1 MKKVI
6 IVGAGASGLMAA
18 IAAADE
24 GALVTVLEGME
35 KPGKK
40 ILATGNGRCNLTNL
54 EHERLDRYRGAS
66 MDFITSVMEKLP
78 VAKTLDFFENIGLL
92 LQNKGGYI
100 YPYVNQASAVQEVL
114 LTEARRLGVKIK
126 CCEKVMKLE
135 SGKGMPAWKVHTASW
150 VYEGDAV
157 ILAAGSKAAPQTGS
171 DGSGYDLAKQM
182 GHRILPP
189 REALVPLKLQEKWVR
204 KASGV
209 RMPVRAMLS
218 VGDGKNKKT
227 YTEVGELQWTDYGI
241 SGIVI
246 FQLSRYAVCALAE
259 KKSVYMTLD
268 LLPDFSEEALLERL
282 KKKQLFGVTDELL
295 TGILPKKM
303 IPVICELSGLK
314 PSLKAA
320 ALTEQQLQELL
331 HQIKHLR
338 VSVIGH
344 KSFDAAQVC
353 SGGVDTE
360 QVNPATL
367 ESKHKK
373 GLYFAGELLDVDG
386 ICGGYNLQWAW
397 SSGYTAGKAAAQ
409 EKQ

>member
-18 IAAADE
+18 IAAANE

-54 EHERLDRYRGAS
+54 EQERSDRYRGAS
-66 MDFITSVMEKLP
+66 MDFITSVMENLP
-78 VAKTLDFFENIGLL
+78 VTKTLDFFENIGLL

-126 CCEKVMKLE
+126 CCEKVMRLE
-135 SGKGMPAWKVHTASW
+135 AGKGMPAWKVHTASW

-189 REALVPLKLQEKWVR
+189 MEALVPLKLREKWVR

-209 RMPVRAMLS
+209 RMPVHAMLS
-218 VGDGKNKKT
+218 IEDKKN

-268 LLPDFSEEALLERL
+268 LLPDFSEEVLMEHL
-282 KKKQLFGVTDELL
+282 KKKQQFGATDELL

-314 PSLKAA
+314 TSLKAA
-320 ALTEQQLQELL
+320 ALTERQLQELL
-331 HQIKHLR
+331 HQIKHMS

-360 QVNPATL
+360 QVDPSTL
-367 ESKHKK
+367 ESKLKK

-409 EKQ
+409 EK